1 MRAFRGGIVA
11 ALAMLHGHGAQAG
24 VFTDDL
30 TKCLVAKISEA
41 DRTVLAQW
49 EFAAMAANPAVAGM
63 VSLTPSQREEYGRKG
78 GDVIARLVA
87 SDCRTETVKAVKN
100 EGGAALQINFR
111 VLGGIAMAGLMDHP
125 SVWAEMAKSL
135 AGAQESFAA
144 LAKAPELAP
153 AAPASGAE
161 KK

>member
-1 MRAFRGGIVA
+1 MRAFRGGIFA
-11 ALAMLHGHGAQAG
+11 ALAMLSGQGAQAG

-30 TKCLVAKISEA
+30 TKCLVAKASEA
-41 DRTVLAQW
+41 DRTVLVQW
-49 EFAAMAANPAVAGM
+49 IFSTMAVNPAVAGM
-63 VSLTPSQREEYGRKG
+63 ASLTPAQREGYGRKG

-87 SDCRTETVKAVKN
+87 SDCRTETVNALKN
-100 EGGAALQINFR
+100 EGGAALQVNFR

-144 LAKAPELAP
+144 FAKDAGLAP
-153 AAPASGAE
+153 AAPAAEME

>member
-1 MRAFRGGIVA
+1 MRAFQGAIVA
-11 ALAMLHGHGAQAG
+11 ALAMLPCHVAQAG
-24 VFTDDL
+24 VFTDGL
-30 TKCLVAKISEA
+30 TKCLVAKTSEA

-63 VSLTPSQREEYGRKG
+63 VSLTPAQREEYGRKG

-125 SVWAEMAKSL
+125 SVWAETAKSL
-135 AGAQESFAA
+135 AGAQETLAAFAKDA
-144 LAKAPELAP
+144 GLTP
-153 AAPASGAE
+153 AAPAAERE